1 VTDPRRIAL
10 IGLGEVG
17 QVLANDLHGRA
28 GAALSAWDRLFPV
41 AGSEPQRAKEA
52 LTFLSAADST
62 AEAVRDRTIVI
73 SAVTAGECR
82 AAAMEA
88 VCALSHGAFYLDL
101 NSVSPR
107 TKAQAAHTVEAAG
120 GRYVEAAVMSPIGPK
135 RIASPIWLG
144 GPHAR
149 DFLPLAR
156 SLGFSGA
163 AVYSDTIGEA
173 SAAKMC
179 RSVIV
184 KGMEAL
190 LAESLLTARRHGVED
205 AVLAS
210 LQDLFP
216 LGTWRKL
223 ARYMISRSVQHG
235 RRRAEEMR
243 EAVRTVDEAGLT
255 PWMSRGCVARQEWAA
270 AHAEAL
276 AEADL
281 AGMLDHMLARTPA
294 PAPADAPAT
303 TPTTGLRRPMEADRP

>member
-1 VTDPRRIAL
+1 MTTGARRVAL

-17 QVLANDLHGRA
+17 QVLASDLHRA
-28 GAALSAWDRLFPV
+28 DGVELSAWDRLFRI
-41 AGSEPQRAKEA
+41 AGSEPQRAA
-52 LTFLSAADST
+52 ASLPFLAAARDP
-62 AEAVRDRTIVI
+62 AEAVCGRSVVI

-82 AAAMEA
+82 AAAEEA
-88 VCALSHGAFYLDL
+88 ASALAPEAFYLDL

-107 TKAQAAHTVEAAG
+107 TRAAAARAIEGAG
-120 GRYVEAAVMSPIGPK
+120 GRYIEAAVMSPIAPQ

-149 DFLPLAR
+149 EFLPLAQ
-156 SLGFSGA
+156 SLGFAGS
-163 AVYSDTIGEA
+163 AVYSDTLGAA

-205 AVLAS
+205 VVLAS

-216 LGTWRKL
+216 VGDWHKL
-223 ARYMISRSVQHG
+223 ARYMISRSLQHG

-243 EAVRTVDEAGLT
+243 EAARTVAEAGFE
-255 PWMSRGCVARQEWAA
+255 PWMSDGIVARQEWAA
-270 AHAEAL
+270 GQSSALRAEAL
-276 AEADL
+276 ID
-281 AGMLDHMLARTPA
+281 MLDDLLGRTPTPGLVHEAGDEA
-294 PAPADAPAT
+294 P
-303 TPTTGLRRPMEADRP
+303 REAASQ